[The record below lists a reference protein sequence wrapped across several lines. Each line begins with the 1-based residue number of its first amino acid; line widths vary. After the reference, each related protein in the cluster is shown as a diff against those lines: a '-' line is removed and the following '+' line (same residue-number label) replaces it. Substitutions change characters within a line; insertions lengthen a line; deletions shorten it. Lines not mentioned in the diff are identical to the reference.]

1 LGKVYYH
8 NYTFFRSLSLPKNKR
23 MPVNKLL
30 LLLLLLPV
38 QLLAQKFSAKEISR
52 WQHQA
57 NQVSITRDNWGIPHI
72 TGKTDA
78 DAVFGLLYAQCED
91 DFKRVELNYIEK
103 LGRMA
108 EVKGEAVLYD
118 DLLLQLLID
127 SADAKKDYNAA
138 RPWLKKLLNA
148 YADGINY
155 YLYKNPQVKPQ
166 MIFRFQPWYP
176 LLWTDGSIGAINT
189 ADISTADLKN
199 FYGGEKFKAVAVAK
213 DPDQQTGSNG
223 FAFGPSVT
231 ESGNAILYINP
242 HVTFYFR
249 PEVQVTSTE
258 GLNVYGAVTWGQFF
272 VYQGFNEHCGWMHTS
287 SSVDVADL
295 YEEKIVTKNKKLFYE
310 YNRELKPVI
319 QKKMVLRFAEKGQL
333 KTKIIQAY
341 FTHHGPVMAMRNNKW
356 ISLKSF
362 NRSAISLQQ
371 SWLRTKV
378 VNFEGYKKVMD
389 LKGNTSNNTVYADD
403 KGNIAYWHGNF
414 IPVRDKTLNWAMP
427 VDGSTSATEWKGLHE
442 QKDIVHLFNPAN
454 GWLQNCNS
462 TPFSVA
468 GNNSPK
474 KENYPAYMAP
484 DGENFRG
491 VNAVRILGTEKKYT
505 LDKVI
510 AKGYDT
516 YLAAFEV
523 LVPALVK
530 SFEKNLASGDTVYK
544 LLKEPVAV
552 LKSWDYHSGEQ
563 SVATTLAVEWAQ
575 KLDKRIQK
583 IYTGEGETDQVQG
596 TKNFAATASA
606 EQLLPALL
614 EVVNELNI
622 KFGSWQIPWGTI
634 NRFQRVTDEMPDQYN
649 DNLPSISMGFAS
661 ALWGQLPS
669 YNSRYF
675 AGSKKRYGVSGNSF
689 ICAVE
694 FGKTVKAK
702 SLLAGGQ
709 SGDPSSKH
717 FKDQAEMYTHGQFK
731 DVLFYPEDIKKHIEK
746 IYHPGE

>member
-1 LGKVYYH
+1 
-8 NYTFFRSLSLPKNKR
+8 
-23 MPVNKLL
+23 MPVKKILL
-30 LLLLLLPV
+30 LLLFPL
-38 QLLAQKFSAKEISR
+38 QLLAQQFSDKEISQ
-52 WQHQA
+52 WQQQA
-57 NQVSITRDNWGIPHI
+57 KQVSITRDTWGIPHI
-72 TGKTDA
+72 HGPTDA

-108 EVKGEAVLYD
+108 EIRGESVLYD

-138 RPWLKKLLNA
+138 APWLKKLLNA

-155 YLYKNPQVKPQ
+155 YLYKNPQVKPLL
-166 MIFRFQPWYP
+166 ITRFQPWYP

-189 ADISTADLKN
+189 ADISTAELKN
-199 FYGGEKFKAVAVAK
+199 FYSGDKTVAIAAPK

-231 ESGNAILYINP
+231 ASGNAILYINP

-249 PEVQVTSTE
+249 PEVQVTSQQ
-258 GLNVYGAVTWGQFF
+258 GLNVYGAITWGQFF

-287 SSVDVADL
+287 SNVDVADM
-295 YEEKIVTKNKKLFYE
+295 YEEKIITQNKKLFYE
-310 YNRELKPVI
+310 YDHQLKPVT
-319 QKKMVLRFAEKGQL
+319 QKKMVLRFTENGQL
-333 KTKIIQAY
+333 KTKNIIAY

-362 NRSAISLQQ
+362 NRSVVSLQQ
-371 SWLRTKV
+371 SWLRTKA

-414 IPVRDKTLNWAMP
+414 IPVRDKKLNWALP
-427 VDGSTSATEWKGLHE
+427 VDGSTSATEWKGLH
-442 QKDIVHLFNPAN
+442 QQNDIVHLFNPAN

-474 KENYPAYMAP
+474 KGNYPNYMAP

-491 VNAVRILGTEKKYT
+491 VNAVRILSTEKQYT
-505 LDKVI
+505 IDKVI

-530 SFEKNLASGDTVYK
+530 SFEKNYAAGDSMYGQ
-544 LLKEPVAV
+544 LKEPIAV

-575 KLDKRIQK
+575 KLDKSIQK
-583 IYTGEGETDQVQG
+583 IYTDEGETDQVQS
-596 TKNFAATASA
+596 TKNFAASASP
-606 EQLLPALL
+606 EQLLPALIN
-614 EVVNELNI
+614 VINELNT
-622 KFGSWQIPWGTI
+622 KFGNWQIPWGTI
-634 NRFQRVTDEMPDQYN
+634 NRFQRITDDIPDKYN
-649 DNLPSISMGFAS
+649 DSLPSLPMGFAS
-661 ALWGQLPS
+661 ALWGQIPS
-669 YNSRYF
+669 YNSKYF
-675 AGSKKRYGVSGNSF
+675 PGNNKRYGVSGNSF

-694 FGKTVKAK
+694 FGKKIKAK
-702 SLLAGGQ
+702 SLLAGGPN
-709 SGDPSSKH
+709 GDPLSKH
-717 FKDQAEMYTHGQFK
+717 FKDQAEMYTHGEFK
-731 DVLFYPEDIKKHIEK
+731 DVLFYPEDIEKHLEK